1 MKLDFC
7 VACGT
12 KENIQHHHLKPASKG
27 GSDEEFNLITLCIQC
42 HAIIHGRDKAFT
54 HSSLTK
60 AAMGIKKASGQLVG
74 SVPFGYDLDSNGV
87 DLIANESELEAIAMM
102 RELRKRRY
110 SLARIAL
117 KLESM
122 GIKTKKGK
130 TKWQPMTIL
139 NLLNNPLAIQPKTR

>member
-7 VACGT
+7 VACGE

-27 GSDEEFNLITLCIQC
+27 GSDEESNLITLCIQC
-42 HAIIHGRDKAFT
+42 HAIIHGREKAFT

-60 AAMGIKKASGQLVG
+60 AALSVKKAAGQRVG
-74 SVPFGYDLDSNGV
+74 TIPFGYDLDSNGV
-87 DLIANESELEAIAMM
+87 DLIANEKELQAIAMM

-117 KLESM
+117 NLESM

-139 NLLNNPLAIQPKTR
+139 NLLNNPLAIPA